1 MAVKRETNKETKL
14 IVEII
19 AIILAGFGLLTLL
32 ALFSFDKN
40 DLGLFYSPVNEP
52 SKNLIGTV
60 GAYWAGGL
68 IFVFGLAAYLVPVIM
83 VCSSVALIYTFK
95 RDNVYKLIWFALVM
109 FSGAA
114 LLQLMKSIFTVFN
127 GYLTVEG
134 HPGGEIGY
142 WLNDRLFANYMGTA
156 GSAIVMLTV
165 YIVSFILLFE
175 IRPIALTRRIV
186 VWLKEWKEAREQ
198 ARIESANPMER
209 LEIEEKRL
217 QRKARQLEK
226 EMSRKGGSG
235 DPDAMPAG
243 LGRNEPAPVRPKPKI
258 LDTTVQ
264 PKESAPAVEPVVEK
278 EISKPLT
285 ASPAT
290 SPLASAPARSSKPKE
305 KIEPAPLASYENY
318 ELPKFSLLATNDSI
332 GKTSIDTD
340 DLEQKRQ
347 LLVDTLLQFGIEV
360 SPGDITK
367 GATITR
373 FEVYPA
379 VGVRVERI
387 AAMER
392 NIARAMKAERVN
404 ILAPIPGKDTVGIE
418 VPNSQKVKIVLS
430 DLFESNAW
438 RNTSGKLPI
447 ALGKDVYGSVLV
459 ADLAAMPHLLI
470 AGTTG
475 SGKSVC
481 VNSILLSLLYR
492 FSPDDLRIILV
503 DPKVVELQV
512 YNDLPHL
519 VVPVVT
525 DPKKV
530 LVALRWVINEMEKR
544 YRLMAKSGVRNI
556 IAYNQ
561 HAKDRK
567 QQQEKLD
574 LEKEL
579 AAASANDEIDPA
591 DQDDANDEPE
601 IGLPGL
607 DANDDEE
614 PMPDHLPYIVVIID
628 ELADLMQ
635 TSPADVEMAIARL
648 SAKARAAGIHLIIAT
663 QTPRAQVITGVIKT
677 NVPCRIAFQVP
688 SALDSRVILDENGAE
703 NLLGKGDLLYL
714 PPGSAKLIRAQGA
727 FVSDEEVAAV
737 VEFISKQCK
746 PSYENE
752 IHTKLSRG
760 GNTEEEE
767 ISDEDMELIR
777 KCVEVIR
784 QEKRASTS
792 LLQRRLRIGY
802 GRASWVVDWLEQKG
816 IVGPRDG
823 AKDRDLLVDLDQLD
837 PETLFDE

>member
-1 MAVKRETNKETKL
+1 MAVKRENNKEPRLL
-14 IVEII
+14 IQIG
-19 AIILAGFGLLTLL
+19 ALILVPLGALTLL
-32 ALFSFDKN
+32 ALLSFDKN
-40 DLGLFYSPVNEP
+40 DLGLFHEPVNVP
-52 SKNLIGTV
+52 LKNLVGPV

-68 IFVFGLAAYLVPVIM
+68 IFMFGLAAYLVPPLLVGG
-83 VCSSVALIYTFK
+83 SLVALFHLFK
-95 RDNVYKLIWFALVM
+95 REYVFKIIWLTLVM
-109 FSGAA
+109 LSAAA
-114 LLQLMKSIFTVFN
+114 LLQLLKPVFKIFD

-142 WLNDRLFANYMGTA
+142 WLNDCLLANYMGNA
-156 GSAIVMLTV
+156 GSAIAILTV
-165 YIVSFILLFE
+165 YLVSFILLFE
-175 IRPIALTRRIV
+175 IRPIVLARQTIT
-186 VWLKEWKEAREQ
+186 WLKAWHEAREQ
-198 ARIESANPMER
+198 AKLDAADPLER
-209 LEIEEKRL
+209 LEHEERRL
-217 QRKARQLEK
+217 RREARELEK
-226 EMSRKGGSG
+226 KMSRKGADS
-235 DPDAMPAG
+235 DELIPPA
-243 LGRNEPAPVRPKPKI
+243 LGRESRRTPKI
-258 LDTTVQ
+258 VDTTV
-264 PKESAPAVEPVVEK
+264 PLKKEEEPV
-278 EISKPLT
+278 KPLT
-285 ASPAT
+285 VSTP
-290 SPLASAPARSSKPKE
+290 SAPR
-305 KIEPAPLASYENY
+305 PAPKPREKTTTSASYENY
-318 ELPKFSLLATNDSI
+318 ELPQLSLLASNDNP
-332 GKTSIDTD
+332 GKAGTDTEE
-340 DLEQKRQ
+340 LERQ
-347 LLVDTLLQFGIEV
+347 RALLVETLLQFGIEV

-373 FEVYPA
+373 YELYPA

-404 ILAPIPGKDTVGIE
+404 ILAPIPGKDTVGVE
-418 VPNSQKVKIVLS
+418 VPNTQKVKIVLS
-430 DLFESNAW
+430 DLFASAAW

-459 ADLAAMPHLLI
+459 TDLAAMPHLLI

-544 YRLMAKSGVRNI
+544 YRLMARSGVRNI
-556 IAYNQ
+556 TAYNQ
-561 HAKDRK
+561 HANERK
-567 QQQEKLD
+567 KQQEKLD
-574 LEKEL
+574 LEKTL
-579 AAASANDEIDPA
+579 AEAAANDEIDPA
-591 DQDDANDEPE
+591 DDEPDTT
-601 IGLPGL
+601 LPGFAA
-607 DANDDEE
+607 DDDEE
-614 PMPDHLPYIVVIID
+614 PPPDHLPYIVVIVD

-727 FVSDEEVAAV
+727 FVSDDEVAKV
-737 VEFISKQCK
+737 VDFISAQCQ
-746 PSYENE
+746 PSYEVE
-752 IHTKLSRG
+752 IHTKLARG
-760 GNTEEEE
+760 ADSDSEELSEE
-767 ISDEDMELIR
+767 DLELLR
-777 KCVEVIR
+777 KSIEVFR
-784 QEKRASTS
+784 QEKRGSTS

-816 IVGPRDG
+816 VVGPKDG
-823 AKDRDLLVDLDQLD
+823 AKDRELLTDFDQLD
-837 PETLFDE
+837 PETLFEH

>member
-1 MAVKRETNKETKL
+1 MAGKRKTDREL
-14 IVEII
+14 RLII
-19 AIILAGFGLLTLL
+19 AFILAGCGLLTLL
-32 ALFSFDKN
+32 ALFSFNKN
-40 DLGLFYSPVNEP
+40 DLGLIHEP
-52 SKNLIGTV
+52 PNQPPENLIGTV
-60 GAYWAGGL
+60 GAYWAGGVL
-68 IFVFGLAAYLVPVIM
+68 LLFGLAAYLIPVIM
-83 VCSSVALIYTFK
+83 VGVSIALFFNTFQ
-95 RDNVYKLIWFALVM
+95 RDNLYKLVWVALVM
-109 FSGAA
+109 VSGAG
-114 LLQLMKSIFTVFN
+114 LLQLIKPVFKLFDH
-127 GYLTVEG
+127 YLICAG

-142 WLNDRLFANYMGTA
+142 WLNDLLLASYMGNA
-156 GSAIVMLTV
+156 GAAIVTLTV
-165 YIVSFILLFE
+165 YLISFILLFE
-175 IRPIALTRRIV
+175 LRPVALARGAGAWWRA
-186 VWLKEWKEAREQ
+186 WRAAREQ
-198 ARIESANPMER
+198 ARLESADPLER
-209 LEIEEKRL
+209 LELEERRL
-217 QRKARQLEK
+217 RREEEQLK
-226 EMSRKGGSG
+226 KKLLRKGAAGEE
-235 DPDAMPAG
+235 PPPIG
-243 LGRNEPAPVRPKPKI
+243 LGRPQPRI
-258 LDTTVQ
+258 FDTTLP
-264 PKESAPAVEPVVEK
+264 PKKTPPPVTEPPAAPPPTPPPAAAPAVKPAIREKAAPKTAPPPSAPASYEHYQLP
-278 EISKPLT
+278 PLT
-285 ASPAT
+285 
-290 SPLASAPARSSKPKE
+290 
-305 KIEPAPLASYENY
+305 
-318 ELPKFSLLATNDSI
+318 LLTANDNL
-332 GKTSIDTD
+332 GRGVTDTEE
-340 DLEQKRQ
+340 LEQQRA
-347 LLVDTLLQFGIEV
+347 LLVETLLQFGIEV
-360 SPGDITK
+360 TPGDITK

-373 FEVYPA
+373 YEVYPA

-418 VPNSQKVKIVLS
+418 VPNIRKVKIVLS
-430 DLFESNAW
+430 DLFESAAW
-438 RNTSGKLPI
+438 RGTKGRLPI

-459 ADLAAMPHLLI
+459 ADLADMPHLLI

-492 FSPDDLRIILV
+492 FNPDDLRIILV

-544 YRLMAKSGVRNI
+544 YRLMAKSGVRNL
-556 IAYNQ
+556 IAYNKL
-561 HAKDRK
+561 AKER
-567 QQQEKLD
+567 QAQQEKLD
-574 LEKEL
+574 LEKAL
-579 AAASANDEIDPA
+579 ADAAANDEIDPA
-591 DQDDANDEPE
+591 DRADDDDAADNT
-601 IGLPGL
+601 LPGL
-607 DANDDEE
+607 AADTDEE
-614 PMPDHLPYIVVIID
+614 PLPDHLPYIVVIID

-727 FVSDEEVAAV
+727 FVSDEEVAKV
-737 VEFISKQCK
+737 VAFISRQCQ

-752 IHTKLSRG
+752 IHARLTRDADSA
-760 GNTEEEE
+760 EAE
-767 ISDEDMELIR
+767 ISDEDLELIR

-816 IVGPRDG
+816 VLGPKDG
-823 AKDRDLLVDLDQLD
+823 AKDRELLTDFDQLD
-837 PETLFDE
+837 PETLFA